1 MDGPLGDVPRLRQ
14 ELRQRAP
21 WTWAGSAPTLAY
33 FTELRALPE
42 QCDNGGLTNHGCDRL
57 C

>member
-1 MDGPLGDVPRLRQ
+1 MDGPLGDVPRSRQ
-14 ELRQRAP
+14 ELRQRQP
-21 WTWAGSAPTLAY
+21 WQWAGGGTLAY
-33 FTELRALPE
+33 YSGLRALPE